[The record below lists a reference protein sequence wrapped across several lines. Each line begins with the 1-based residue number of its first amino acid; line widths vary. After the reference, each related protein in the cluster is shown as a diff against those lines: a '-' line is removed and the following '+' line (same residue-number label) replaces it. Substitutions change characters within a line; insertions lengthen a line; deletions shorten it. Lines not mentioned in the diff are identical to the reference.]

1 MDLSYPTAM
10 KTCWKATAEASLWFV
25 MILVVGLLSGGCYSP
40 RTNYVFSPLPEGP
53 RDIGSDDTTN
63 RFAIGDLITVRFADT
78 NQIPP
83 HEERIKEDGSVTLPL
98 IGVVR
103 AAGKTPAELQSE
115 IHDLYV
121 PRYYK
126 YLTIPPP
133 TIQPVYYVGG
143 QVLAPGRQV
152 YLGATTV
159 TKAIESAGGF
169 TKYAARRRVQLT
181 RSDGKRFIVDCK
193 KAVQDASLDLS
204 VYPGDK
210 VQVPMGPG
218 EINFLPEFR

>member
-1 MDLSYPTAM
+1 M
-10 KTCWKATAEASLWFV
+10 KACWKTTAEAALWFA
-25 MILVVGLLSGGCYSP
+25 MILMVGLFSGGCHTP
-40 RTNYVFSPLPEGP
+40 KTNYVFSPLPEGP
-53 RDIGSDDTTN
+53 RDIGSDEATN
-63 RFAIGDLITVRFADT
+63 RFVVGELIIVKFAGLSIT
-78 NQIPP
+78 TPA
-83 HEERIKEDGSVTLPL
+83 HEERIKEDGTITLPL
-98 IGVVR
+98 IGTVK

-121 PRYYK
+121 PRHYK
-126 YLTIPPP
+126 RLTVLPSG
-133 TIQPVYYVGG
+133 TQQVYYVGG
-143 QVLAPGRQV
+143 QVRAPGRQV

-181 RSDGKRFIVDCK
+181 RTDGKRFTVDCK
-193 KAVQDASLDLS
+193 KAAQDASLDLS